1 VASSAGS
8 ANKWVV
14 VGLSPAGE
22 RETNISAIAR
32 AVKRILGRD
41 VEVFVPAVSQQARDE
56 SHTAFYM
63 DGYIFIR
70 YQDGVPY
77 AKLQDTMYFGQVLC
91 CHDRGSVTYSLVD
104 DRVLEP
110 LRKGV
115 KGLSVCKFAMGDQVC
130 VIKGEFRNLKGT
142 VRLIYEGGET
152 VQVDV
157 SQRSKPMLID
167 FPAIYLQK
175 VDP

>member
-1 VASSAGS
+1 MSEKAK
-8 ANKWVV
+8 NRWVV
-14 VGLSPAGE
+14 VGLSTAGE
-22 RETNISAIAR
+22 RETDIDAIAR

-41 VEVFVPAVSQQARDE
+41 IEVFVPAVSKQAREE
-56 SHTAFYM
+56 SHTAVYM

-77 AKLQDTMYFGQVLC
+77 TKLQDTTYFAQVLC
-91 CHDRGSVTYSLVD
+91 SSSRGVVTYSTID
-104 DRVLEP
+104 DFVLDP

-115 KGLSVCKFAMGDQVC
+115 KNLSMCKFATGDPVR
-130 VIKGEFRNLKGT
+130 VIKGEFRNLRGT
-142 VRLIYEGGET
+142 VRMIHKGGET
-152 VQVDV
+152 VLVDV

-175 VDP
+175 VE